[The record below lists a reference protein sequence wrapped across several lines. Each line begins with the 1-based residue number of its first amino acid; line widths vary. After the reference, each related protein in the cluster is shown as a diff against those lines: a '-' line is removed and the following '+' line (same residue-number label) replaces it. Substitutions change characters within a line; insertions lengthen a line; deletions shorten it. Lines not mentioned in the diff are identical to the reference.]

1 MFVPHATKKQSLRT
15 TSTTANTTIGQ
26 GHIQIRSKYENCS
39 TTANTFTVACYNCI
53 ELTMQY
59 NRFQICIFASDETG
73 AIDIQLEDR
82 EVRTLIGKTV
92 FSIID
97 EVKLHINTLY

>member
-1 MFVPHATKKQSLRT
+1 
-15 TSTTANTTIGQ
+15 
-26 GHIQIRSKYENCS
+26 
-39 TTANTFTVACYNCI
+39 
-53 ELTMQY
+53 MQY